1 MEREVL
7 LNVSPIDG
15 RYYDITKDLEDYFS
29 EYAYIKYRV
38 FIECEWLKFFCK
50 IVLKKHIDRTKI
62 DSIYK
67 NFNLTNAHRVKE
79 IEKDTNHDV
88 KAIEYSIREKLED
101 MDMEEF
107 IPFVHFACTSEDINN
122 LAQSVMIKKFV
133 NEKIS
138 DQIKELINTV
148 EKRAFETRSTPMLAH
163 THGQPATPTTIGK
176 ELEVFVYRWR
186 KIAKKIGDIE
196 ITGKFSGAVGNYAAH
211 IVAYPDVDWIT
222 ISKEFVES
230 LGLTYNPLTTQI
242 ESHDTLCEILS
253 MVKLFNNIT
262 LDYNS
267 DMWMYI
273 SMRYFKQKT
282 VEKETGSSVMP
293 HKVNPINHE
302 NSMANIHMCN
312 SLIDGM
318 VNNLQISRMQRD
330 LSDSSTIRK
339 LGSIAGYM
347 LISITQTI
355 KGTLKMQVNE
365 KVLNDELDNSPEV
378 ISEAIQTVLR
388 KNGVDNAYELLKS
401 FTRGKEVTSK
411 DIKDFILS
419 LHITPEDKDRLF
431 SLTPRTYV
439 GLSNIIVE
447 QNVKNKPFD

>member
-1 MEREVL
+1 MERDVL

-15 RYYDITKDLEDYFS
+15 RYYEITKDLEEYFS
-29 EYAYIKYRV
+29 EYAYIKHRV
-38 FIECEWLKFFCK
+38 LVECEWLNFFCK
-50 IVLKKHIDRTKI
+50 EVLKKKIDRNKI

-67 NFNLTNAHRVKE
+67 KFNLTDAHRVKE

-88 KAIEYSIREKLED
+88 KAIEYFIREKLED
-101 MDMEEF
+101 LDMSEL

-122 LAQSVMIKKFV
+122 LAQAIMIKSFV
-133 NEKIS
+133 NRKIS
-138 DQIKELINTV
+138 YNAKELIDTV
-148 EKRAFETRSTPMLAH
+148 ENMAIKTKDIPMLAH
-163 THGQPATPTTIGK
+163 THGQAATPTTVGK

-186 KIAKKIGDIE
+186 KIARKIGSVE
-196 ITGKFSGAVGNYAAH
+196 ITGKFGGAVGNYAAH
-211 IVAYPDVDWIT
+211 LVAYPDVDWIKK
-222 ISKEFVES
+222 SKEFVES
-230 LGLTYNPLTTQI
+230 LGISYNPITTQI
-242 ESHDTLCEILS
+242 ESHDALCEILS
-253 MVKLFNNIT
+253 LSKLFNNVT

-273 SMRYFKQKT
+273 SMKYFKQKAVKT
-282 VEKETGSSVMP
+282 ETGSSVMP

-330 LSDSSTIRK
+330 LSDSSTLRN

-347 LISITQTI
+347 LISIVQTI
-355 KGTLKMQVNE
+355 KGTLKMEVNA
-365 KVLNDELDNSPEV
+365 KVLNEELDNSPEV

-401 FTRGKEVTSK
+401 MTRGK
-411 DIKDFILS
+411 DITLEEIQQFISS
-419 LHITPEDKDRLF
+419 LKISEEDKERLLN
-431 SLTPRTYV
+431 LTPRTYI
-439 GLSNIIVE
+439 GLSSIIVDE
-447 QNVKNKPFD
+447 IINNKSFD